1 MVHTINSAR
10 NNSIART
17 GSLVDGDNLISIMPG
32 EIGNRGAYLLVILI
46 SGNNVDQ
53 RFVYYVAHQG
63 FGGSG
68 FAILNETIRNQDSNG
83 NYNFN
88 SLTVNSSGDVIVN
101 VTITAESFT
110 WRVRMTNVAFNFDAR
125 NL

>member
-1 MVHTINSAR
+1 MVNTINSAR

-17 GSLVDGDNLISIMPG
+17 GSLVDGDNLISTMPG
-32 EIGNRGAYLLVILI
+32 EVGNRGVYLLQIRI
-46 SGNNVDQ
+46 SGSDVDQ

-63 FGGSG
+63 FGAAG
-68 FAILNETIRNQDSNG
+68 FAILNATIRSLDNNG

-110 WRVRMTNVAFNFDAR
+110 WRVRMTNVGFNFDAR